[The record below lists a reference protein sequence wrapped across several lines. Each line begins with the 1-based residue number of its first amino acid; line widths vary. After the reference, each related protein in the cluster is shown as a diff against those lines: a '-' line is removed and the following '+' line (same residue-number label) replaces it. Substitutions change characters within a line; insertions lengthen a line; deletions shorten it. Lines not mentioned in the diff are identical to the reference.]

1 MRKFTLE
8 DRVEISNMMME
19 ILVDWGVS
27 NAEQIALLAL
37 PADTKPRAM
46 KKYQEGST
54 PLPDE
59 LQVWERIEHFAGI
72 NDALRTSYPRNA
84 KMGAIWLHTVN
95 SRFADRTPLACML
108 EEGLN
113 GVVAVRV
120 HLDCAYDWH
129 EDQRSSEKNTDE
141 SK

>member
-8 DRVEISNMMME
+8 DRIEISNMMME
-19 ILVDWGVS
+19 ILADWGVS
-27 NAEQIALLAL
+27 NADQINLLAL

-46 KKYQEGST
+46 KKYQEGT

-59 LQVWERIEHFAGI
+59 SQVWERIEHFAGI

-84 KMGAIWLHTVN
+84 KMGSIWLNTVN
-95 SRFADRTPLACML
+95 SRFADRSPLACML

-129 EDQRSSEKNTDE
+129 EDQKNSVEDIDE

>member
-8 DRVEISNMMME
+8 DRIEISNMMME
-19 ILVDWGVS
+19 ILADWGVS
-27 NAEQIALLAL
+27 NADQINLLAL

-46 KKYQEGST
+46 KKYQEGT

-84 KMGAIWLHTVN
+84 KMGSIWLNTVN
-95 SRFADRTPLACML
+95 SRFADRSPLACML

-129 EDQRSSEKNTDE
+129 EDEKTSVEDDNE